1 MKFAGYILSLILFLV
16 LPAYSLAEDGSSPK
30 SLNELERRIK
40 VLEEKNA
47 AQKSEPAPSPVTPA
61 LPSSATGISRVFN
74 PAFSVNGLFLGTYRS
89 EKNKDQSAEVKTGL
103 NVQELELQ
111 ATAYIDTYL
120 RGDIVLSLPTAESI
134 EIEEAIVDFVPMR
147 NLSARAGKFLTPF
160 GKHNQLHTHQFPF
173 IDAPLVSAELFGE
186 GLNEKG
192 AGLNWIAPA
201 PWYSEINLQ
210 LLEGENANALNSRFN
225 DDFGYLLHNKN
236 LWDVNEDT
244 TMELGGS
251 YLYGKNNAETH
262 NVTHA
267 AGGNLT
273 VKWKPVRR
281 SIYNTLIWQTEYLA
295 AFKENGVDP
304 DTNVKLYDDKGGVY
318 TSLQYQF
325 ARRWWVQG
333 RYDYFGLHTA
343 DDANDKQRWS
353 ALLAFAPSEFSAVRL
368 QYNHLD
374 YANRATLGLTDEHQ
388 VLLQLNFT
396 MGSHPAHKY

>member
-1 MKFAGYILSLILFLV
+1 MKFAGYILSIVSFLV
-16 LPAYSLAEDGSSPK
+16 LPVFALAEDGRAPK
-30 SLNELERRIK
+30 RLEDLERRIK
-40 VLEEKNA
+40 ILEEKNA
-47 AQKSEPAPSPVTPA
+47 AQKPEPAPSPAVPA
-61 LPSSATGISRVFN
+61 LPSSATGISRAFN
-74 PAFSVNGLFLGTYRS
+74 PAFSVNGLFLGAYRS
-89 EKNKDQSAEVKTGL
+89 EKNKDQTADVKTGL

-147 NLSARAGKFLTPF
+147 NLSARAGKFLAAF

-173 IDAPLVSAELFGE
+173 IDAPLANKEIFGDS
-186 GLNEKG
+186 LNEKG
-192 AGLNWIAPA
+192 LGLNWIAPS
-201 PWYSEINLQ
+201 PWYSEVNFQ
-210 LLEGENANALNSRFN
+210 LLEGENAAALNSRFN

-236 LWDVNEDT
+236 LWDLNEDAT
-244 TMELGGS
+244 AELGGS
-251 YLYGKNNAETH
+251 YLYGKNHAETH
-262 NVTHA
+262 NATRAV
-267 AGGNLT
+267 GGNLT

-281 SIYNTLIWQTEYLA
+281 AIYNTLIWQTEYLA
-295 AFKENGVDP
+295 AFKENGIDP
-304 DTNVKLYDDKGGVY
+304 DTGVKLYDDKGGVY

-343 DDANDKQRWS
+343 NDANDKQRWS
-353 ALLAFAPSEFSAVRL
+353 GLLVFAPSEFSAVRL
-368 QYNHLD
+368 QYNRLD
-374 YANRATLGLTDEHQ
+374 YANSATLGLQNEHQ